1 MLRAIILSL
10 VLFLALGTIIPMA
23 TDYAEAASII
33 QKKRKVK
40 KKTRAIKYRNYRSK
54 RQTKRY
60 KKPRKK
66 YRSANARYKKVRR
79 LSKRKPR
86 ASRNK
91 RVRRYTAKRKI
102 VKRNTRARKY
112 SKKWWRTY
120 KAKKAKSTTI
130 ARRKR
135 ALRLKRIRLAK
146 QNQAAKSRSVSNTAG
161 FNVTP
166 IINQAGAVILPSGTP
181 VPMGWVQNQAT
192 NNVVQFNVDGS
203 NGAQIGSASLTVVGP
218 AVGESVTEWRNN
230 TVGGVSTTT
239 LRRTV
244 IDRMIRE
251 NGWVENDFEKEI
263 GGKKVYVVV
272 AKAPDSNNGVQS
284 QTFYFTEANG
294 RIYSL
299 ATKATKEESEKIVQQ
314 SEKVIASLQNGK
326 EPVQQA
332 KNKKQD
338 D

>member
-33 QKKRKVK
+33 QKERKVK

-54 RQTKRY
+54 RQSKRY

-66 YRSANARYKKVRR
+66 YRSSKARYQKVRR

-86 ASRNK
+86 VRRNK
-91 RVRRYTAKRKI
+91 RVRRYSAKKPAVKRK
-102 VKRNTRARKY
+102 VRVRKY
-112 SKKWWRTY
+112 SKKWWRSY
-120 KAKKAKSTTI
+120 RARKARNNAI
-130 ARRKR
+130 ARRKK
-135 ALRLKRIRLAK
+135 ALRLNRIRLAK
-146 QNQAAKSRSVSNTAG
+146 QKRAAKSRTTSNTANL
-161 FNVTP
+161 NVSP
-166 IINQAGAVILPSGTP
+166 IINESGAMVLPSGTP
-181 VPMGWVQNQAT
+181 MPMGWVQNQAT
-192 NNVVQFNVDGS
+192 SNVVQFNVDGS
-203 NGAQIGSASLTVVGP
+203 NGAQIGTASLTVVGP

-272 AKAPDSNNGVQS
+272 AKSPDASNSVQS

-299 ATKATKEESEKIVQQ
+299 ATKATKEESEKIVKQ

-326 EPVQQA
+326 VPVQQA
-332 KNKKQD
+332 KNKKD

>member
-33 QKKRKVK
+33 QKKRKIK
-40 KKTRAIKYRNYRSK
+40 KKTRAIKYRKYRTKRQAKRSK
-54 RQTKRY
+54 KPRRKYRTSKVRYRKARTTKKRNSRVRRY
-60 KKPRKK
+60 KK
-66 YRSANARYKKVRR
+66 
-79 LSKRKPR
+79 
-86 ASRNK
+86 
-91 RVRRYTAKRKI
+91 VRRYTAKRRT
-102 VKRNTRARKY
+102 VKRKARVRKY
-112 SKKWWRTY
+112 SKKWWRSY
-120 KAKKAKSTTI
+120 RARKAKSNAI

-146 QNQAAKSRSVSNTAG
+146 AKRAAKNRQTSNVASLSVS
-161 FNVTP
+161 P
-166 IINQAGAVILPSGTP
+166 IINESGANVLPTGTP
-181 VPMGWVQNQAT
+181 VPLGWVQNQVT
-192 NNVVQFNVDGS
+192 NNVVQFNVDGV

-218 AVGESVTEWRNN
+218 AVGKSVSEWRNN

-251 NGWVENDFEKEI
+251 NGWVENDFEKEVA
-263 GGKKVYVVV
+263 GKKVYVVV
-272 AKAPDSNNGVQS
+272 AKAPDTNNSVQS

-299 ATKATKEESEKIVQQ
+299 ATKARKEESEKIVEQ
-314 SEKVIASLQNGK
+314 SEKVLASLQNGK
-326 EPVQQA
+326 EPVVQQA
-332 KNKKQD
+332 KNKKD